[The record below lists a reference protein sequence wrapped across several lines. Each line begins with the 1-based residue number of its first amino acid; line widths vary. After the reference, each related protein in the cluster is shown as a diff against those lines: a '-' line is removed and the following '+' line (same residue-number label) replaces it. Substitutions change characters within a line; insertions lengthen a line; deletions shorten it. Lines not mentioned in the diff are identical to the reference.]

1 MRGHAVESIA
11 EKFNLQPTGCRAF
24 ERQMDE
30 MDGSSFTWVDFYAG
44 LADRLLD
51 YKGDRQA
58 LIGKIQSAYDGM
70 GTKLPTLDS
79 QTPPADIDP
88 FTVFGLFN
96 KGISDDNRRRTIAA
110 LATALDIGAE
120 QPNEFAGIPVLDNRN
135 ATYYRFVDDERRH
148 EGDIDRLWAVFEAA
162 IAYAD
167 AKNTQSEGAFETA
180 YDEAYQLPYVGWKL
194 TMGLYWMR
202 PYTYINLDSRNRWF
216 LCEPD
221 TIDPQIAARLRG
233 LKKNYPDGRTYL
245 GLCRD
250 TLVAL
255 QTGSWGYKTF
265 PELSLAAWDVSETVN
280 EQNKKAQETK
290 GNALGDADVET
301 TRYWLYAP
309 GEGASMWDDFH
320 GRGVMALGWDGL
332 GDLTA
337 YATKEQ
343 MRLRIQELY
352 GGETSQS
359 NSALAVWKFVHDV
372 KPGDVVFAKRGRTE
386 ILGRGVAAGDYEY
399 DPACGKYPNIRK
411 VEWAS
416 EGDWQVDEK
425 LATKALTD
433 ITDDPELI
441 AKLKAL
447 VGDEEGEEE
456 APTVEYPPYDREGFL
471 SEVYMDERQYDT
483 LVGVLRAKK
492 NIILQGAPGVGKTF
506 AAKRLAYSMM
516 GVKDVERVMMVQFHQ
531 SYSYEDFVEGYRPS
545 SEGFELSKGTFYT
558 FCKKAADDS
567 DNDYFFIIDE
577 INRGNLSKIFGELF
591 MLIENDKRGP
601 KNKLQLLYSREL
613 FYVPDNVYLIGMMN
627 TADRSLA
634 MLDYALRRRF
644 AFFELKPA
652 FSTDKFREY
661 REELNSPRFDKL
673 ISCVE
678 RLNDAIAKDETL
690 GEGFRIGHSYFCNLT
705 PDETEGPKLSQVVE
719 YELAPMLKEYWF
731 DEPAKASMWADELR
745 RAIK

>member
-1 MRGHAVESIA
+1 MGHAVESIA

-58 LIGKIQSAYDGM
+58 LISKIQSAYDDM

-88 FTVFGLFN
+88 FTIFGLFN

-120 QPNEFAGIPVLDNRN
+120 QPNDFAGIPVLDNRN
-135 ATYYRFVDDERRH
+135 ATYYMFVDDERRH
-148 EGDIDRLWAVFEAA
+148 EGDIDKLWAVFEAA

-167 AKNTQSEGAFETA
+167 AKSTQSEDAFETA

-202 PYTYINLDSRNRWF
+202 PYTYINLDSRNRSF
-216 LCEPD
+216 LCEPN
-221 TIDPQIAARLRG
+221 TVDPQIAARLRE

-250 TLVAL
+250 TLTAL
-255 QTGSWGYKTF
+255 QTGSWDYKTF

-280 EQNKKAQETK
+280 ERNKKAQEAK

-309 GEGASMWDDFH
+309 GEGASMWDEFH

-359 NSALAVWKFVHDV
+359 NSALAVWQFVHGV

-386 ILGRGVAAGDYEY
+386 ILGRGVVAGDYEY

-411 VEWAS
+411 VEWTS

-433 ITDDPELI
+433 ITDYPELI

-471 SEVYMDERQYDT
+471 SEVYMDEGQYDS
-483 LVGVLRAKK
+483 LVNELNDKK

-558 FCKKAADDS
+558 FCKKADDDS

-613 FYVPDNVYLIGMMN
+613 FYVPGNVYLIGMMN

-661 REELNSPRFDKL
+661 REELDSPRLDKL

-705 PDETEGPKLSQVVE
+705 PDEAEGPKLSQVVE

-731 DEPAKASMWADELR
+731 DEPTKASMWADELR
-745 RAIK
+745 KAIK